1 MNRLQKIK
9 AALGMAAACAAVV
22 ALPGQAGAASAVAQP
37 TAAQSAAAA
46 ASCASGHVCFWSGA
60 NYTGSKCTW
69 LDADPDWYAGSLQC
83 SWAKNGTLARSVWNS
98 RHQQQVR
105 RRLLLGRQLLQPRRL
120 HPAGQGRQLHAGPRA
135 PLAPVDH
142 RRLRVT
148 GSGRHTAGDH

>member
-1 MNRLQKIK
+1 MHRIQKIK

-83 SWAKNGTLARSVWNS
+83 SWAKNGTLARSVWN
-98 RHQQQVR
+98 
-105 RRLLLGRQLLQPRRL
+105 
-120 HPAGQGRQLHAGPRA
+120 AGTSSKSGVAYYSGASYSNRVGCTPQGKGGNFTQGRA
-135 PLAPVDH
+135 
-142 RRLRVT
+142 LRSHQWIT
-148 GSGRHTAGDH
+148 GACG